1 LTAAT
6 AQLRNGWTR
15 RAKLGLARTLHGTRL
30 TEVFLQVRRR
40 EPLVLRYHRV
50 YPDGFTPL
58 YELGVPR
65 SLFEAQ
71 LDFLKRYCSV
81 VTLEEVCAGLFD
93 GAPLPD
99 RAVAITF
106 DDGYRDNLTEALPAL
121 EARGLPATVFVTAGH
136 VESGAPFWW
145 DRVAAAFEHAPAGVV
160 EVDLG
165 SGSEPIFLSDTS
177 SRLRAIDAVCERAKL
192 MPHRHARD
200 WIGALE
206 AELGPPASG
215 ERSVLTWEEVRQL
228 RGKGIEIGS
237 HTLDHPVLSRMEA
250 AEAERQIVESRRLL
264 EERLDAPVRFFAY
277 PNGKRDDLTPEVVAA
292 VRRAGYRAALTTIE
306 GRASSNSDPYR
317 IERVGVTLGACTD
330 ASAGFSEALFAT
342 ELSGAFSALFLR
354 RRRDR
359 ALH

>member
-1 LTAAT
+1 VTAETTLA
-6 AQLRNGWTR
+6 RGWAR
-15 RAKLGLARTLHGTRL
+15 RAKVGLARTLHGTRM
-30 TEVFLQVRRR
+30 TEAFLRLRRR

-71 LDFLKRYCSV
+71 LDFLQRHYAV
-81 VTLEEVCAGLFD
+81 IPLEEVCAGLFD

-99 RAVAITF
+99 RAVTITF
-106 DDGYRDNLTEALPAL
+106 DDGYRDNFTEALPAL

-145 DRVAAAFEHAPAGVV
+145 DRVATAFENAPAGVV
-160 EVDLG
+160 EIDLG
-165 SGSEPIFLSDTS
+165 SGREPISLSDAQI
-177 SRLRAIDAVCERAKL
+177 RLRLIDAVCERAKL
-192 MPHRHARD
+192 MPHSEARR

-206 AELGPPASG
+206 AELEAPAPG
-215 ERSVLTWEEVRQL
+215 DRSVLTWDEVRQL
-228 RGKGIEIGS
+228 RARGVEIGS
-237 HTLDHPVLSRMEA
+237 HTLDHPVLSRMES
-250 AEAERQIVESRRLL
+250 AEAQRQIVESRQLL

-292 VRRAGYRAALTTIE
+292 VRCAGYRAALTTIE
-306 GRASSNSDPYR
+306 GRASAASDPYR

>member
-1 LTAAT
+1 VTAAT
-6 AQLRNGWTR
+6 TQKRSGWAR
-15 RAKLGLARTLHGTRL
+15 RAKLGLARTLHVTRL
-30 TEVFLQVRRR
+30 TEAFLQLRRG

-50 YPDGFTPL
+50 YPDGLAPL

-71 LDFLKRYCSV
+71 LDFLKTHCAV
-81 VTLEEVCAGLFD
+81 VSLGEVCAGLFE

-99 RAVAITF
+99 RAVTITF

-121 EARGLPATVFVTAGH
+121 KARGLPATVFVTAGH
-136 VESGAPFWW
+136 VETGEPFWW
-145 DRVAAAFEHAPAGVV
+145 DRVASAFENAPDG
-160 EVDLG
+160 EVQVDG
-165 SGSEPIFLSDTS
+165 ERARLSDAA
-177 SRLRAIDAVCERAKL
+177 SRLRIIDAVCERAKL
-192 MPHRHARD
+192 MPHSEARA
-200 WIGALE
+200 WI
-206 AELGPPASG
+206 AELEQQLGAPDRQ
-215 ERSVLTWEEVRQL
+215 ERSVLTWDEVRAL
-228 RGKGIEIGS
+228 RNDGVEIGS
-237 HTLDHPVLSRMEA
+237 HTLDHPVLSRMEP

-264 EERLDAPVRFFAY
+264 EEHLDSPVTFFAY

-306 GRASSNSDPYR
+306 GRAGSNSDPYR
-317 IERVGVTLGACTD
+317 IERVGVTLGSCTD
-330 ASAGFSEALFAT
+330 ASASFSEALFAT